1 MSSAGPSAGPSAAA
15 LAPPDDRPH
24 DGRRLP
30 VGGNRQ
36 YFRVSRP
43 RRPGDVPEGTRYWR
57 MVGPAGSG
65 RIAIPSKRAQAQR
78 LMIDKR
84 PDRLP
89 AQPPTVT
96 PPRPFA
102 ERRVSYRRIEDQLAH
117 REKVLL
123 ARALDPLASDVAGE
137 ARLAG
142 LLRLLARTAGAR
154 HAAVIADGIERR
166 TAVAVHPGE
175 DPGPAEAL
183 AAWLDVHAPRTRAQR
198 AAAGRSPVSFIVG
211 TAEELAEMPS
221 IRSRSADPAE
231 MTDPHYAMVPIP
243 SAGEVFLGFEFAKA
257 SDAERLAERLPA
269 QLARHA
275 AVALALVTAQLASE
289 RELGALRA
297 RDAQRTT
304 FVSTIAHELRT
315 PLTGLRGYLE
325 LILGGKVG
333 DPDVER
339 DFMERSRGIVDSMGE
354 LVDDL
359 LELSRLESGTLGLE
373 IGPFSLAE
381 AGSQVASNLLPI
393 AIDQEIALRTS
404 LPPRLRAATADRR
417 RVEQILTNLV
427 GNALKFT
434 KSGGTVEI
442 HGRFVGLVAVLIVRD
457 DGPGIP
463 DDDRDRIFERFHRMA
478 SHERITGTGLGLPIA
493 RDLAR
498 RMAGDL
504 DVASVPGGGSSFVFV
519 LPGPAPVEPSAIVAT
534 LEATLLEEERALD
547 ERVVRRALAAAGRE
561 VSAGGMLRPIPDGGV
576 RRPGKPGHLRALPPV

>member
-1 MSSAGPSAGPSAAA
+1 
-15 LAPPDDRPH
+15 
-24 DGRRLP
+24 
-30 VGGNRQ
+30 
-36 YFRVSRP
+36 
-43 RRPGDVPEGTRYWR
+43 
-57 MVGPAGSG
+57 
-65 RIAIPSKRAQAQR
+65 
-78 LMIDKR
+78 MIDQR

-96 PPRPFA
+96 PPRPFV
-102 ERRVSYRRIEDQLAH
+102 ERRVSYRRTEDKTAH

-123 ARALDPLASDVAGE
+123 ARALDILASDVDGE

-154 HAAVIADGIERR
+154 HAAVISDGAERR
-166 TAVAVHPGE
+166 TAVAVDPGE
-175 DPGPAEAL
+175 EPGRAEAL

-198 AAAGRSPVSFIVG
+198 AAAGRAPVSFIVG
-211 TAEELAEMPS
+211 TAETAEELPSVSSTGGIPAAAE
-221 IRSRSADPAE
+221 APA
-231 MTDPHYAMVPIP
+231 PHYAMVPIP
-243 SAGEVFLGFEFAKA
+243 TAGEVFLGFEFARA
-257 SDAERLAERLPA
+257 SDAERIAERLPA

-275 AVALALVTAQLASE
+275 AVALALVTAQLSSE
-289 RELGALRA
+289 RELASLRA
-297 RDAQRTT
+297 RDAERTT

-325 LILGGKVG
+325 LILGGQVG

-339 DFMERSRGIVDSMGE
+339 DFMERSRGIVASMGE

-373 IGPFSLAE
+373 IGPFSVAE
-381 AGSQVASNLLPI
+381 AGGQVASNLLPI
-393 AIDQEIALRTS
+393 AIDRRVALRTS
-404 LPPRLRAATADRR
+404 LPPRLRVATADRR
-417 RVEQILTNLV
+417 RVEQILTNLAA
-427 GNALKFT
+427 NALKFT

-463 DDDRDRIFERFHRMA
+463 PEDRGRIFERFHRMA
-478 SHERITGTGLGLPIA
+478 GHEQITGTGLGLPIA

-504 DVASVPGGGSSFVFV
+504 DVASVPGGGSSFVLV

-534 LEATLLEEERALD
+534 LEATLREEERALD

-561 VSAGGMLRPIPDGGV
+561 VSAAGILRPVPNGSP
-576 RRPGKPGHLRALPPV
+576 RRSGEPGRLRALPPPGTEDPAPA